1 MIHTY
6 PAYKQRVGLLECGFS
21 FTTGESLRVTCS
33 EKRDRSSIFSDSI
46 PNSQP
51 PWMTQ
56 MSASRSSR
64 WWGSFA
70 KKLRKRPTR
79 SPSLPKKY
87 VPRFAPSNFPN
98 STFFFLILNFIVV
111 LILLCEVFLYL
122 FWCFVL
128 VCAGIQHWEVAAGWG
143 WEEEDQA
150 RVWEEREASRS
161 PKEDVNLLKP
171 S

>member
-6 PAYKQRVGLLECGFS
+6 PTYKQRVGLLECGFS

-87 VPRFAPSNFPN
+87 VPRFASSNFPILP
-98 STFFFLILNFIVV
+98 FFSNPQFRSSLDSALRSFSV
-111 LILLCEVFLYL
+111 LILVFCVGMCRNSTLRSCSWL
-122 FWCFVL
+122 RL
-128 VCAGIQHWEVAAGWG
+128 RRRRSGKSM
-143 WEEEDQA
+143 
-150 RVWEEREASRS
+150 RRKRSKSKSERRCKLTQTS
-161 PKEDVNLLKP
+161 
-171 S
+171 